1 MLPLRMVDHPTDRA
15 GVEVEI
21 RGDRF
26 QGVGARDKCCCH
38 GRTFVAVCLGKRLQ
52 RRGHRLSLHLR
63 ELVAALHR
71 PQPRLYVGHK
81 RKKGSANGS
90 HGFPMASYRVAPG
103 GSLPAVRLVPG
114 ARVAK
119 GDLNSLAAFHL
130 VDC

>member
-1 MLPLRMVDHPTDRA
+1 MLPLRMLDRPTDRA

-63 ELVAALHR
+63 ELVAVLR
-71 PQPRLYVGHK
+71 SLQPRLHVDHK
-81 RKKGSANGS
+81 RKMGSASGS
-90 HGFPMASYRVAPG
+90 YCFPMASYRVVPG
-103 GSLPAVRLVPG
+103 GSFPAVRLLPG
-114 ARVAK
+114 ARAAK
-119 GDLNSLAAFHL
+119 GDLNFLAAFHL